1 MHEYILNN
9 AMIIKKDEIVHGHI
23 RIKDNKIVD
32 ISSGLSNNKSS
43 IDCEKDYISPGLVEL
58 HTDNL
63 ERHMTPRPKVSF
75 PVENA
80 ILSHDR
86 ELASVGITTVFD
98 ALRVGSIEKTGK
110 YKKYAKNCSDIIS
123 SFKKDNI
130 LKIDHK
136 IHLRA
141 ETCSENLIDELD
153 EYNETHDVKLIS
165 IMDHTPGQRQFRVI
179 DKYKEYLSIKH
190 GMTEN
195 EMEIHFDH
203 LKNLQKKNSKKN
215 IDKILEFKS

>member
-86 ELASVGITTVFD
+86 AVSYT
-98 ALRVGSIEKTGK
+98 
-110 YKKYAKNCSDIIS
+110 
-123 SFKKDNI
+123 
-130 LKIDHK
+130 
-136 IHLRA
+136 HLTLPTNR
-141 ETCSENLIDELD
+141 E
-153 EYNETHDVKLIS
+153 V
-165 IMDHTPGQRQFRVI
+165 
-179 DKYKEYLSIKH
+179 
-190 GMTEN
+190 
-195 EMEIHFDH
+195 
-203 LKNLQKKNSKKN
+203 
-215 IDKILEFKS
+215 